1 MIIII
6 ICNEDIGSNIAKDT
20 SSGLWVTR
28 KTKNITINSIHPGIM
43 FQFTQFRVK
52 GLSQQSLGKK
62 LTQRDEQPFT
72 LNLTPFKLHEKETGE
87 NMLILHINSAYMD
100 LNLTH
105 SRCEATVL
113 QRLAQ

>member
-28 KTKNITINSIHPGIM
+28 KKKHITINSIHSGIM

-62 LTQRDEQPFT
+62 LTQRDKQPFT
-72 LNLTPFKLHEKETGE
+72 LNLTPFKLYEKETGE
-87 NMLILHINSAYMD
+87 NMLILHIKAP
-100 LNLTH
+100 
-105 SRCEATVL
+105 AWI
-113 QRLAQ
+113 